1 MRLTEQARAAL
12 KQAIEPLV
20 ANATEVRVF
29 GSRIDDTA
37 LGGDVDL
44 FVEFAGKVDHPAA
57 LSAQIAVRASRA
69 LDGRSVDVSHTK
81 WNVTSSIPSVRHS
94 GLDPESRRFSA
105 TRSGFR
111 LSTE

>member
-69 LDGRSVDVSHTK
+69 LDGRSVDVILCAPNLKLFAIHQIAK
-81 WNVTSSIPSVRHS
+81 KEGV
-94 GLDPESRRFSA
+94 L
-105 TRSGFR
+105 
-111 LSTE
+111 L